1 MCVSELEMVD
11 VLAFFSGV
19 LTDLKRAGKQYQMPA
34 DSVTRPRG
42 WIWRR
47 HCSGAEHSLLR
58 QTKRTN
64 CHKFQRQAADLPD
77 SESEDENSA
86 SVSANT
92 SFHRQAIPPLINE
105 LSSRWQHT
113 MNAMTSESSH
123 DDELLVV
130 EVIVLLL
137 TVIKHIVYEDIKSAE
152 EISTSTHLVPNIA
165 TILRDIICQLTS
177 STDCQTEKAFNDV
190 DLIIIGR
197 CLVRLFFLMLLQ
209 IGEQNNGLTW
219 LRNCKSIEESMDCV
233 SESLH
238 MLSVDVKRRLL
249 LMDYVLSCWLYAEGL
264 LLRHH
269 ANTIVIGTVCRTTEL
284 ITRHRGLDLTRC
296 VLLSLSGE
304 DSDDLLRL
312 LDLIKHVVAVCRLL
326 KLMRSRYV
334 HYCTCSRR
342 THRHCNITSQR
353 SIYRHHHDA
362 LGIAVHSVP
371 SDKLHMLAANA
382 SSDWLSSYCTL
393 TNSCI
398 VSCLAIFLLGLFH
411 HLVDTQVQ
419 KYLLD
424 TFEKGTVT
432 CCCLP
437 VHLLVSTFVT
447 NQTSVSSQLCR
458 RSVSVL
464 VKVLLNDCGGSAVL
478 DHCSVCDDVSKSTSI
493 RSVTS
498 TFSNALSGSQTP
510 DLSSVCRWKC
520 VSQFAK
526 ILCSGDSM
534 FTIHIISQAV
544 RLASNGS
551 ESLRQ
556 QLYCGFFMPLLV
568 TVVHQLTAHGDN
580 DSSMLTTVLSVD
592 VVASAVKLCLSALS
606 MIVAN
611 TEMLRQFVTA
621 GGIEM
626 LCKLADVNS
635 TRPSALSLLEVL
647 VNVENSN
654 TEREQTQQTLAAVN
668 DHSDDDAADVGA
680 LDAFSQLLF
689 SDCSDRPWN
698 EYIRESLQSSKCR
711 LAQMLDLWH
720 VACRL
725 FPQNGLFR
733 QRFLML
739 NGPQLAHL
747 LLVAASE
754 AFLALDCG
762 PSASNIRVAVFYG
775 QDEQSHVEERSLLLL
790 VRSTLSICLRCSNF
804 DVGIP
809 HQVKRSPDCNVV
821 FSERELKFTFA
832 ICHPPSVCLSSVM
845 FVHPTQAIEIF
856 RNVSMPCGTLA
867 IRDFCIKILRR
878 SSQGNPFNGV

>member
-19 LTDLKRAGKQYQMPA
+19 LTDLKRAGKQFQMPA

-47 HCSGAEHSLLR
+47 HCSGAEHSLSR

-64 CHKFQRQAADLPD
+64 CHKFQRQSADFPD

-105 LSSRWQHT
+105 LSSRWQHS

-123 DDELLVV
+123 HDELSVV
-130 EVIVLLL
+130 EVIMLLL
-137 TVIKHIVYEDIKSAE
+137 AVIKHIVYEDIKSAE
-152 EISTSTHLVPNIA
+152 EISTSTHLVPSIA
-165 TILRDIICQLTS
+165 TILRDIVCQLTS
-177 STDCQTEKAFNDV
+177 STDCQTEKTFSDV
-190 DLIIIGR
+190 DLIVIGR
-197 CLVRLFFLMLLQ
+197 CLVRVFFLMLLQ
-209 IGEQNNGLTW
+209 VGEQNNGLTW
-219 LRNCKSIEESMDCV
+219 LRHCKSIEESMDCI

-238 MLSVDVKRRLL
+238 MLSIDVKRRPL

-284 ITRHRGLDLTRC
+284 ITRHRGLELTRC
-296 VLLSLSGE
+296 VLLRLSEANRGQ
-304 DSDDLLRL
+304 DSDDLLGL
-312 LDLIKHVVAVCRLL
+312 FNLIKRVVAVCRLL

-362 LGIAVHSVP
+362 LGIAVHSLP
-371 SDKLHMLAANA
+371 SDKLHMLDANT
-382 SSDWLSSYCTL
+382 SSDWLSSYYTS

-424 TFEKGTVT
+424 IFEKGTVT

-437 VHLLVSTFVT
+437 VHLLVATFIT
-447 NQTSVSSQLCR
+447 NEASVSCELCR

-464 VKVLLNDCGGSAVL
+464 VTALLSDCGGSAVL

-493 RSVTS
+493 RNVTG
-498 TFSNALSGSQTP
+498 TFDNTLSGSQTP
-510 DLSSVCRWKC
+510 DLSSVCRWNC

-526 ILCSGDSM
+526 ILRSGDSM
-534 FTIHIISQAV
+534 FTIHIISQAA
-544 RLASNGS
+544 RLASNGN

-568 TVVHQLTAHGDN
+568 TVVHQLTAHEDN
-580 DSSMLTTVLSVD
+580 ESSMLTTGLSVD
-592 VVASAVKLCLSALS
+592 IVPSAVKLCLSALS
-606 MIVAN
+606 TILAS
-611 TEMLRQFVTA
+611 TEMLRQFASA

-635 TRPSALSLLEVL
+635 TRHSALSLLEVL

-654 TEREQTQQTLAAVN
+654 TEQEETQQTVAAVN
-668 DHSDDDAADVGA
+668 GHSDDAAAGVGHSDDASAGVGHSDDASAGVGHSDDAAAGVGHSDDAAAGVGA
-680 LDAFSQLLF
+680 LDAFIQLLF

-698 EYIRESLQSSKCR
+698 EYIRENLQSSKCR
-711 LAQMLDLWH
+711 LGQMLDLWH

-725 FPQNGLFR
+725 FPHNGLFR

-739 NGPQLAHL
+739 NGPQLAHS

-809 HQVKRSPDCNVV
+809 HQVKHTPHCNVV
-821 FSERELKFTFA
+821 LPR
-832 ICHPPSVCLSSVM
+832 CM
-845 FVHPTQAIEIF
+845 
-856 RNVSMPCGTLA
+856 
-867 IRDFCIKILRR
+867 
-878 SSQGNPFNGV
+878 